1 MDLSTQE
8 NKRDVLSVISFII
21 SLIPALA
28 MFVIL
33 FQQNKTGPAVFEN
46 LFTAIIFK
54 PVYWYIFIAIII
66 AVIALVRI
74 QKSNTKGL
82 AMAVAAILISIATF
96 GISYNVHTWQQARD
110 DEFQQQQL
118 QHELDYQ
125 EKLRNSQ

>member
-66 AVIALVRI
+66 AVIAL
-74 QKSNTKGL
+74 
-82 AMAVAAILISIATF
+82 ISIATF
-96 GISYNVHTWQQARD
+96 GISYYVHTWQQARD

>member
-96 GISYNVHTWQQARD
+96 GISYYVHTWQQARD

>member
-74 QKSNTKGL
+74 QKSNTKERV
-82 AMAVAAILISIATF
+82 MAVAAILISIATF
-96 GISYNVHTWQQARD
+96 GISYYVHTWQQARD

>member
-46 LFTAIIFK
+46 LFIAIIFK